1 MSTCGVSEYVFV
13 CELVYV
19 GVWNIIKGG
28 TVSIVKYNTNT
39 SLLLLTMLW
48 TKIHFAVV

>member
-1 MSTCGVSEYVFV
+1 MSTCGVSEFV

-19 GVWNIIKGG
+19 GLGVWNIIKGG

-39 SLLLLTMLW
+39 SFVIVNHALD
-48 TKIHFAVV
+48 